1 MTEEKPAGD
10 GGNQEAANPNRVFEL
25 IFIVSQIIIGVL
37 YSVCTEY
44 GEGVHPAFTTEGDL
58 DAKDAM

>member
-1 MTEEKPAGD
+1 MADEKADDAGAV
-10 GGNQEAANPNRVFEL
+10 GHSNPNRCFEV
-25 IFIVSQIIIGVL
+25 IFLVSQVVIGVL
-37 YSVCTEY
+37 YALCTEY

>member
-1 MTEEKPAGD
+1 MGDEPA
-10 GGNQEAANPNRVFEL
+10 NAAAGEGANNPNRVFEL
-25 IFIVSQIIIGVL
+25 VFIVSQIIIGVL
-37 YSVCTEY
+37 YSFTTEY